1 MFENL
6 NNNNNNNNNSNN
18 GNSGD
23 FNKISKG
30 AKIKVIG
37 VGGGGSNAVNQ
48 IYSSNEVSNADFYVL
63 NTDHQAL
70 DASPVPN
77 KLTLGPTI
85 TRGLGAGAIPD
96 VARSAAEESEK
107 EIKSIVQGA
116 DLVFITAG
124 MGGGTG
130 SGASPVVAKAAKET
144 GALVVAII
152 TTPFSFEG
160 GNRSKT
166 AKDCLEKLRQ
176 EVDSIIVIS
185 NDRLA
190 AELGGVSFSKAFEY
204 ADLILKQAVITIADI
219 ISTTSVINLD
229 FADVKTVLKGQ
240 GLALIGTGDSEG
252 ENAAIDASLK
262 AINSPILESSIEG
275 AKKAIVMVMGSE
287 RSLTIEKAHEAIQ
300 TIQEAANSSIDII
313 FGVRID
319 DAIGDKVLISVIAT
333 GLEKFKATKSEFSM
347 VSPGLSSPTSSLTQE
362 INIES
367 FKNDPIDGMITSE
380 TELKSPVDES
390 EKSDTQEKMFESLS
404 LLNDEDDDDISNLLK

>member
-6 NNNNNNNNNSNN
+6 ENNQNSNN
-18 GNSGD
+18 STNLRS
-23 FNKISKG
+23 ISKG
-30 AKIKVIG
+30 AVIKIIG

-48 IYSSNEVSNADFYVL
+48 IYTSNEAKNADFFVM

-77 KLTLGPTI
+77 KVTLGPTI
-85 TRGLGAGAIPD
+85 TKGLGAGAVPD
-96 VARSAAEESEK
+96 VARKAAEESESQ
-107 EIKSIVQGA
+107 IKDAVESA

-130 SGASPVVAKAAKET
+130 SGASPLVAKIARES
-144 GALVVAII
+144 GALVVAIV

-160 GNRSKT
+160 RQRSET
-166 AKDCLEKLRQ
+166 ARKAMDELKS
-176 EVDSIIVIS
+176 EVDSIIIVS

-190 AELGGVSFSKAFEY
+190 AELGGVAFSKAFEY

-240 GLALIGTGDSEG
+240 GLALIGTADAEG
-252 ENAAIDASLK
+252 ESASIDAALK

-300 TIQEAANSSIDII
+300 TIQEAADSSIEII

-319 DAIGDKVLISVIAT
+319 ESLGDKVLVSVIAT
-333 GLEKFKATKSEFSM
+333 GLEKAKAYNNTGNDYGST
-347 VSPGLSSPTSSLTQE
+347 PLSLTQE
-362 INIES
+362 VDINVY
-367 FKNDPIDGMITSE
+367 KNGGIDPIIKTEE
-380 TELKSPVDES
+380 TG
-390 EKSDTQEKMFESLS
+390 DTQEKVFESLS
-404 LLNDEDDDDISNLLK
+404 LLDDNPDDDDDISSLLG

>member
-1 MFENL
+1 MFDNL
-6 NNNNNNNNNSNN
+6 NNNEKVSQDEKESN
-18 GNSGD
+18 
-23 FNKISKG
+23 G

-37 VGGGGSNAVNQ
+37 IGGGGSNAVNQ
-48 IYSSNEVSNADFYVL
+48 IYISNEVENAEFYVL

-85 TRGLGAGAIPD
+85 TKGLGAGAVPD
-96 VARSAAEESEK
+96 VARAAAEESQK
-107 EIKSIVQGA
+107 EVESIVQGA
-116 DLVFITAG
+116 DLIFITAG

-130 SGASPVVAKAAKET
+130 SGASPIVAKAAKEA
-144 GALVVAII
+144 GALVVAIV

-160 GNRSKT
+160 GNRGKT
-166 AKDCLEKLRQ
+166 ARESLERLRK

-204 ADLILKQAVITIADI
+204 ADLILKQAIITIADI
-219 ISTTSVINLD
+219 IATTSVINLD

-287 RSLTIEKAHEAIQ
+287 KSLTIEKAHEAIQ

-319 DAIGDKVLISVIAT
+319 DALGEKVLVSVIAT
-333 GLEKFKATKSEFSM
+333 GLEKFKAVKNDAPYLTIQA
-347 VSPGLSSPTSSLTQE
+347 PSSLTQE

-367 FKNDPIDGMITSE
+367 FKNDPVNGTITSE
-380 TELKSPVDES
+380 TELEDINNDDETLDS
-390 EKSDTQEKMFESLS
+390 NTQEKVFESLS
-404 LLNDEDDDDISNLLK
+404 LLNDDDDDDDISSLLG

>member
-6 NNNNNNNNNSNN
+6 QNHKTNNIKH
-18 GNSGD
+18 SGPVI
-23 FNKISKG
+23 KI
-30 AKIKVIG
+30 IG

-48 IYSSNEVSNADFYVL
+48 IYASGEAKNSEFYVL

-77 KLTLGPTI
+77 KITLGPTI
-85 TRGLGAGAIPD
+85 TKGLGAGAKPD
-96 VARSAAEESEK
+96 VGQKAAEESE
-107 EIKSIVQGA
+107 EQIKSIVEGA
-116 DLVFITAG
+116 DLVFVTSG

-130 SGASPVVAKAAKET
+130 SGASPIVARAAREA
-144 GALVVAII
+144 GAIVVAIV

-160 GNRSKT
+160 EGRT
-166 AKDCLEKLRQ
+166 AAAKISLKALKE
-176 EVDSIIVIS
+176 EVDSIIIVS

-190 AELGGVSFSKAFEY
+190 AELGGVAFSKAFEY

-229 FADVKTVLKGQ
+229 FADVKTVLKDQ
-240 GLALIGTGDSEG
+240 GLALIGTADADG
-252 ENAAIDASLK
+252 ENASIDAALK

-275 AKKAIVMVMGSE
+275 AQKAIVMVMGSE

-319 DAIGDKVLISVIAT
+319 EAIGEKVLVSVIAT
-333 GLEKFKATKSEFSM
+333 GLEKSKESKVIDKRTVPLPIA
-347 VSPGLSSPTSSLTQE
+347 LTQE
-362 INIES
+362 MDIEAYR
-367 FKNDPIDGMITSE
+367 NNPDEGVITPVEGTSE
-380 TELKSPVDES
+380 T
-390 EKSDTQEKMFESLS
+390 QEKVFEALS
-404 LLNDEDDDDISNLLK
+404 LLNEKAKAGNEDTSEDDISSLLK

>member
-1 MFENL
+1 MFDNL
-6 NNNNNNNNNSNN
+6 NNKNNNSE
-18 GNSGD
+18 
-23 FNKISKG
+23 KKG

-37 VGGGGSNAVNQ
+37 IGGGGSNAVNQ
-48 IYSSNEVSNADFYVL
+48 IYISKEVSNAEFYVL

-70 DASPVPN
+70 DSSPVPN

-85 TRGLGAGAIPD
+85 TKGLGAGAVPD
-96 VARSAAEESEK
+96 VARAAAGESEK
-107 EIKSIVQGA
+107 EINAIVQGS

-130 SGASPVVAKAAKET
+130 SGAAPVVAKAAKDA
-144 GALVVAII
+144 GALVVAIV

-160 GNRSKT
+160 GNRRKT
-166 AKDCLEKLRQ
+166 ARESLEKLRR

-229 FADVKTVLKGQ
+229 FADVKTVLQGQ

-287 RSLTIEKAHEAIQ
+287 KSLTIEKAHEAIQ
-300 TIQEAANSSIDII
+300 TIQEAANSPIDII

-333 GLEKFKATKSEFSM
+333 GLEKFKATKGNVPSM
-347 VSPGLSSPTSSLTQE
+347 SSISSSSSLTQE
-362 INIES
+362 INIEA
-367 FKNDPIDGMITSE
+367 FKNDPIGGMITAE
-380 TELKSPVDES
+380 TELDSPKNKPS
-390 EKSDTQEKMFESLS
+390 TQEKVFESLS
-404 LLNDEDDDDISNLLK
+404 LLNDDDDDDDISSLLN

>member
-6 NNNNNNNNNSNN
+6 DNNTQVNVYNQKPQ
-18 GNSGD
+18 GHGARI
-23 FNKISKG
+23 KI
-30 AKIKVIG
+30 IG

-48 IYSSNEVSNADFYVL
+48 IYTSNEATNAEFFVL

-70 DASPVPN
+70 EASPVPN
-77 KLTLGPTI
+77 KITLGPTI
-85 TRGLGAGAIPD
+85 TKGLGAGAVPD
-96 VARSAAEESEK
+96 VARKAAEESEK
-107 EIKSIVQGA
+107 EIKAIVEGA

-130 SGASPVVAKAAKET
+130 SGASPLVARAAKET
-144 GALVVAII
+144 GALVVAIV

-160 GNRSKT
+160 GQRGST
-166 AKDCLEKLRQ
+166 AKEAMEALKN
-176 EVDSIIVIS
+176 EVDSIIVVS

-190 AELGGVSFSKAFEY
+190 AELGGVAFSKAFEY

-229 FADVKTVLKGQ
+229 FADVKTVLKDQ
-240 GLALIGTGDSEG
+240 GLALIGTADAEG
-252 ENAAIDASLK
+252 ESASIDAALK

-300 TIQEAANSSIDII
+300 TIQEAANSEIEII

-319 DAIGDKVLISVIAT
+319 ESLGDKVLVSVIAT
-333 GLEKFKATKSEFSM
+333 GLEKVKQYTSPSM
-347 VSPGLSSPTSSLTQE
+347 VASQALSTLTQE
-362 INIES
+362 V
-367 FKNDPIDGMITSE
+367 DIDAFRGMD
-380 TELKSPVDES
+380 VDEAAAPQQGT
-390 EKSDTQEKMFESLS
+390 DTQERVFESLS
-404 LLNDEDDDDISNLLK
+404 LLGDDDDDDDISSLLS

>member
-6 NNNNNNNNNSNN
+6 ESNNNQNLHSAV
-18 GNSGD
+18 
-23 FNKISKG
+23 KG
-30 AKIKVIG
+30 AKIKIIG

-48 IYSSNEVSNADFYVL
+48 IYTSGEAKNAEFFVM

-77 KLTLGPTI
+77 KITLGPTI
-85 TRGLGAGAIPD
+85 TKGLGAGAVPE
-96 VARSAAEESEK
+96 VAKKAAEESEK
-107 EIKSIVQGA
+107 EIKTAVEGA

-130 SGASPVVAKAAKET
+130 SGASPLVAKAAKEA
-144 GALVVAII
+144 GALVVAIV

-160 GNRSKT
+160 GGRTDT
-166 AKDCLEKLRQ
+166 AKEAMAKLRE
-176 EVDSIIVIS
+176 EVDSIIIVS

-229 FADVKTVLKGQ
+229 FADVKTVLKDQ
-240 GLALIGTGDSEG
+240 GLALIGTADAEGDA
-252 ENAAIDASLK
+252 AAIDAALK

-287 RSLTIEKAHEAIQ
+287 RSLTIEKANEAIQ
-300 TIQEAANSSIDII
+300 TIREAADSNIEVI

-319 DAIGDKVLISVIAT
+319 DALGDKVLVSVIAT
-333 GLEKFKATKSEFSM
+333 GLEKVKATNVVNEIGNT
-347 VSPGLSSPTSSLTQE
+347 PLTLTQE
-362 INIES
+362 VDINVY
-367 FKNDPIDGMITSE
+367 KNGGIDPVIKVQDTG
-380 TELKSPVDES
+380 
-390 EKSDTQEKMFESLS
+390 DTQEKVFESLS
-404 LLNDEDDDDISNLLK
+404 LLDDEDDSNDDDDISSILN

>member
-6 NNNNNNNNNSNN
+6 EN
-18 GNSGD
+18 D
-23 FNKISKG
+23 AINKASVKHG
-30 AKIKVIG
+30 AKIKIIG

-48 IYSSNEVSNADFYVL
+48 IYLSQEAKKADFYVL

-77 KLTLGPTI
+77 KLTLGPSI
-85 TRGLGAGAIPD
+85 TKGLGAGAVPE
-96 VARSAAEESEK
+96 VARKAAEESEK
-107 EIKSIVQGA
+107 EIKDIVKGA

-130 SGASPVVAKAAKET
+130 SGASPLVAKAAKEA
-144 GALVVAII
+144 GALVVAIV

-160 GNRSKT
+160 RQRSKQ
-166 AKDCLEKLRQ
+166 AKEAMQALKE
-176 EVDSIIVIS
+176 EVDSIIVVS

-190 AELGGVSFSKAFEY
+190 AELGGVAFSKAFEY

-229 FADVKTVLKGQ
+229 FADVKTVLKDQ
-240 GLALIGTGDSEG
+240 GLALIGTADAEG
-252 ENAAIDASLK
+252 ETASIDAALK

-287 RSLTIEKAHEAIQ
+287 KSLTISKAHEAIQ
-300 TIQEAANSSIDII
+300 TIQEAADSDIEII

-319 DAIGDKVLISVIAT
+319 ESLGDKVLISVIAT
-333 GLEKFKATKSEFSM
+333 GLEKIKEYK
-347 VSPGLSSPTSSLTQE
+347 GLESPTIGQSLSSLTQE
-362 INIES
+362 IDINL
-367 FKNDPIDGMITSE
+367 FKNGLNSDYKSHTEVPIDG
-380 TELKSPVDES
+380 
-390 EKSDTQEKMFESLS
+390 DTQEKVFESLS
-404 LLNDEDDDDISNLLK
+404 ILDDDDDDDDDISSLMK

>member
-6 NNNNNNNNNSNN
+6 ENNTQNPAS
-18 GNSGD
+18 S
-23 FNKISKG
+23 IKG
-30 AKIKVIG
+30 AKIKIIG

-48 IYSSNEVSNADFYVL
+48 IYSSHEAKNAEFFVM

-77 KLTLGPTI
+77 KITLGPTI
-85 TRGLGAGAIPD
+85 TKGLGAGAVPE
-96 VARSAAEESEK
+96 VAKKAAEESEK
-107 EIKSIVQGA
+107 EIKAVVEGA

-130 SGASPVVAKAAKET
+130 SGASPIVAKAAKEA
-144 GALVVAII
+144 GALVVAIV
-152 TTPFSFEG
+152 TTPFTFEG
-160 GNRSKT
+160 GARSTT
-166 AKDCLEKLRQ
+166 AKDSMAKLKE
-176 EVDSIIVIS
+176 EVDAIIIVS

-229 FADVKTVLKGQ
+229 FADVKTVLKDQ
-240 GLALIGTGDSEG
+240 GLALIGTADAEGDA
-252 ENAAIDASLK
+252 AAIDAALK

-287 RSLTIEKAHEAIQ
+287 RSLTIEKANEAIQ
-300 TIQEAANSSIDII
+300 TIREAANSEIEVI

-319 DAIGDKVLISVIAT
+319 DALGDKVLVSVIAT
-333 GLEKFKATKSEFSM
+333 GLEKVKATHVVEEIN
-347 VSPGLSSPTSSLTQE
+347 SSPLSLTQE
-362 INIES
+362 IDINVY
-367 FKNDPIDGMITSE
+367 KNGGIDPVIKVQDTA
-380 TELKSPVDES
+380 
-390 EKSDTQEKMFESLS
+390 DTQEKVFESLS
-404 LLNDEDDDDISNLLK
+404 LLDEDLNDDSDDDDDISSILN

>member
-6 NNNNNNNNNSNN
+6 ENNIQGTSP
-18 GNSGD
+18 
-23 FNKISKG
+23 IRG
-30 AKIKVIG
+30 AKIKIIG

-48 IYSSNEVSNADFYVL
+48 IFTSNEAKNAEFYVM

-77 KLTLGPTI
+77 KITLGPTI
-85 TRGLGAGAIPD
+85 TKGLGAGAVPE
-96 VARSAAEESEK
+96 VAKKAAEESER
-107 EIKSIVQGA
+107 EIKEVVEGA

-144 GALVVAII
+144 GALVVAIV

-160 GNRSKT
+160 GGRTST
-166 AKDCLEKLRQ
+166 AKEAMEKLRA
-176 EVDSIIVIS
+176 EVDSIIIVS

-229 FADVKTVLKGQ
+229 FADVKTVLKEQ
-240 GLALIGTGDSEG
+240 GLALIGTADAEG
-252 ENAAIDASLK
+252 ESAAIDAALK

-287 RSLTIEKAHEAIQ
+287 RSLTIEKANEAIQ
-300 TIQEAANSSIDII
+300 TIREAANSAIEVI

-319 DAIGDKVLISVIAT
+319 DALGDKVLVSVIAT
-333 GLEKFKATKSEFSM
+333 GLEKVKASNVAEEISN
-347 VSPGLSSPTSSLTQE
+347 SPLSLTQE
-362 INIES
+362 IDINVY
-367 FKNDPIDGMITSE
+367 KNGGIDPVIKVQEAT
-380 TELKSPVDES
+380 PN
-390 EKSDTQEKMFESLS
+390 TQERVFESLS
-404 LLNDEDDDDISNLLK
+404 LLDDDNGSSDDDDDISSILN

>member
-6 NNNNNNNNNSNN
+6 DNNNNNNNNENTEKVNVYN
-18 GNSGD
+18 QKPLGHGARI
-23 FNKISKG
+23 KI
-30 AKIKVIG
+30 IG

-48 IYSSNEVSNADFYVL
+48 IYTSNEAPQAEFFIL

-77 KLTLGPTI
+77 KITLGPTI
-85 TRGLGAGAIPD
+85 TKGLGAGAVPD
-96 VARSAAEESEK
+96 VARKAAEESEK
-107 EIKSIVQGA
+107 EIKAIVEGA

-130 SGASPVVAKAAKET
+130 SGASPLVARAAKDT
-144 GALVVAII
+144 GALVVAIV

-160 GNRSKT
+160 GGRSKT
-166 AKDCLEKLRQ
+166 AKEAMEALKA
-176 EVDSIIVIS
+176 EVDSIIVVS

-190 AELGGVSFSKAFEY
+190 AELGGVAFSKAFEY

-229 FADVKTVLKGQ
+229 FADVKTVLKDQ
-240 GLALIGTGDSEG
+240 GLALIGTADAEG
-252 ENAAIDASLK
+252 ESASIDAALK

-287 RSLTIEKAHEAIQ
+287 RSLTIEKSNEAIQ
-300 TIQEAANSSIDII
+300 TIREAADSEIEVI

-319 DAIGDKVLISVIAT
+319 ESLGDKVLVSVIAT
-333 GLEKFKATKSEFSM
+333 GLEKVKQYNSHTTVTSQ
-347 VSPGLSSPTSSLTQE
+347 GLSALTQE
-362 INIES
+362 VDIDA
-367 FKNDPIDGMITSE
+367 FKNIDDSASNEAVTQQA
-380 TELKSPVDES
+380 
-390 EKSDTQEKMFESLS
+390 DTQERVFESLS
-404 LLNDEDDDDISNLLK
+404 LLDDDEDDDDDISSLLR

>member
-1 MFENL
+1 MFENIE
-6 NNNNNNNNNSNN
+6 NNNNEVNSNDTYHIN
-18 GNSGD
+18 
-23 FNKISKG
+23 G
-30 AKIKVIG
+30 AKIKIIG

-48 IYSSNEVSNADFYVL
+48 IYTSNEARNAEFYVL

-77 KLTLGPTI
+77 KITLGPAI
-85 TRGLGAGAIPD
+85 TKGLGAGAVPE
-96 VARSAAEESEK
+96 VARKAAEESER
-107 EIKSIVQGA
+107 EIKAIVDGA

-130 SGASPVVAKAAKET
+130 SGASPLVAKAAKES
-144 GALVVAII
+144 GALVVAIV

-160 GNRSKT
+160 GQRSKT
-166 AKDCLEKLRQ
+166 ATAAMDALKK
-176 EVDSIIVIS
+176 EVDSIIVVS

-190 AELGGVSFSKAFEY
+190 AELGGVAFSKAFEY

-229 FADVKTVLKGQ
+229 FADVKTVLKEQ
-240 GLALIGTGDSEG
+240 GLALIGTADAEG
-252 ENAAIDASLK
+252 ESASIDAALK

-300 TIQEAANSSIDII
+300 TIQEAANSEIEII

-319 DAIGDKVLISVIAT
+319 ESLGEKVLVSVIAT
-333 GLEKFKATKSEFSM
+333 GLEKNKSMNNGVNQE
-347 VSPGLSSPTSSLTQE
+347 LSKSLSTLTQE
-362 INIES
+362 INIDA
-367 FKNDPIDGMITSE
+367 FKNSANDN
-380 TELKSPVDES
+380 VANNES
-390 EKSDTQEKMFESLS
+390 KQDTQEKVFESLS
-404 LLNDEDDDDISNLLK
+404 LLDDDDDDDDISNLLK